1 MLQRLKLCIT
11 TRVKKMQ
18 EAFVGVVA
26 RDIVADHAHV
36 RFVQAENGIAICT
49 LLLVITN
56 AKEHSRHG
64 TTLRLLVVVLHVNV
78 RPLAQNGVVQHDDRI
93 VHNPPFSFDASPF
106 CFFCFDSK
114 SSVSY
119 TKLYRNSTFL
129 LYTTADPYA

>member
-56 AKEHSRHG
+56 AKEHG

-93 VHNPPFSFDASPF
+93 VHHQVNQTYVHTPLLQPTLFLRRLS
-106 CFFCFDSK
+106 
-114 SSVSY
+114 
-119 TKLYRNSTFL
+119 LLFL
-129 LYTTADPYA
+129 LL